1 MKREFK
7 FWHIVKKDG
16 SYISRARFPT
26 ERAAVAEQNDNS
38 DVYPKEDHVPVE
50 VTYTFELP

>member
-1 MKREFK
+1 VKREFK

-26 ERAAVAEQNDNS
+26 ERAAKAEQD
-38 DVYPKEDHVPVE
+38 DCPDIYPKEDHVPVE
-50 VTYTFELP
+50 VTYSFELP